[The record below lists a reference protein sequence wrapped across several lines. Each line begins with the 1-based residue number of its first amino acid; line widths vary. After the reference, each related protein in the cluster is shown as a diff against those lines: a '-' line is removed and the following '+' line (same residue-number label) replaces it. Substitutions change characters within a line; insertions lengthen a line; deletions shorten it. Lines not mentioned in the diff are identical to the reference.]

1 MIAVAH
7 VLDELQKQLA
17 KAKNSS
23 DEQEIRESLA
33 AMQSLCG
40 LVLGAKDAAGSPSP
54 VIRPP
59 AAAPSVPAVPVS
71 SPMEGKLLEEE
82 DANGGSL
89 FDF

>member
-1 MIAVAH
+1 MIAVTH

-40 LVLGAKDAAGSPSP
+40 LVLGAKDAGGSS
-54 VIRPP
+54 VTSRTP
-59 AAAPSVPAVPVS
+59 AAAPSIPAVPVS